1 MAAKDLYEKDF
12 YKILGLGKSASG
24 DEIKKKY
31 RSLARELHPDKT
43 KGDAAMEEKFK
54 AVSEAYDILSDGKKR
69 AEYDQARD
77 MFERGGFRAPQGG
90 QNFQGGDFSDIFG
103 GGNPQDIF
111 ANLFGGGGRRG
122 PRKGQDL
129 QTEAT
134 ITFKEAAFGTT
145 LELRLS
151 ADGGPSQTIS
161 ARVPAGVN
169 DGAKIRVKGK
179 GSKGDAG
186 PGDLFIMLHVKPH
199 AIFSRKG
206 ENIAITVPVTFTE
219 AALGADIKVPT
230 LTGEE
235 VTLRLSPGTSNG
247 RVLRVKGR
255 GISKGATTGDL
266 LVTVEVQVPSQL
278 DEIATEALKKY
289 AEATSEIDVRAELKP
304 EEKVAAIRELTRQG
318 KRVAMVG
325 DGVNDAPSLAV
336 AYIGVAMGARGSDA
350 ALEQA
355 DVVLMHDRLEN
366 FLAAFRLSQ
375 RAQRIIRQN
384 LVLSLGTVAVLVVM
398 ALLGKIPLTLGVIGH
413 EGSTVVVVMNSLRL
427 LFGKN
432 EVFKSKPS

>member
-12 YKILGLGKSASG
+12 YKILGVGKSASG

-179 GSKGDAG
+179 GSKSEAG
-186 PGDLFIMLHVKPH
+186 PGDLFILLHVKPH
-199 AIFSRKG
+199 AVFSRKG
-206 ENIAITVPVTFTE
+206 ENIALTVPVTFTE
-219 AALGADIKVPT
+219 AALGGDIKVPT
-230 LTGEE
+230 LAGDE
-235 VTLRLSPGTSNG
+235 VTLRIAPGTSNG

-255 GISKGATTGDL
+255 GITKGATVGDL
-266 LVTVEVQVPSQL
+266 LVTIEVQVPQRVEGEAL
-278 DEIATEALKKY
+278 DALKKY
-289 AEATSEIDVRAELKP
+289 AEATADQEVRKEFNSK
-304 EEKVAAIRELTRQG
+304 
-318 KRVAMVG
+318 
-325 DGVNDAPSLAV
+325 
-336 AYIGVAMGARGSDA
+336 
-350 ALEQA
+350 ALQ
-355 DVVLMHDRLEN
+355 
-366 FLAAFRLSQ
+366 
-375 RAQRIIRQN
+375 
-384 LVLSLGTVAVLVVM
+384 
-398 ALLGKIPLTLGVIGH
+398 
-413 EGSTVVVVMNSLRL
+413 
-427 LFGKN
+427 
-432 EVFKSKPS
+432 

>member
-12 YKILGLGKSASG
+12 YKILGIGKSASG

-77 MFERGGFRAPQGG
+77 MFVRGGMRAPQGG

-161 ARVPAGVN
+161 ARVPSGVN

-179 GSKGDAG
+179 GSSGEAG
-186 PGDLFIMLHVKPH
+186 PGDLFILLHVKPH

-206 ENIAITVPVTFTE
+206 ENIALTVPVTFTE
-219 AALGADIKVPT
+219 ATLGGDIKVPT
-230 LTGEE
+230 LTGDE
-235 VTLRLSPGTSNG
+235 VTLRIAPGTSNG
-247 RVLRVKGR
+247 RGLRVKGR
-255 GISKGATTGDL
+255 GITKGATVGDL
-266 LVTVEVQVPSQL
+266 LVTIEVQVPQRVEGEAL
-278 DEIATEALKKY
+278 DALKKY
-289 AEATSEIDVRAELKP
+289 AAATADQD
-304 EEKVAAIRELTRQG
+304 IRKEFNT
-318 KRVAMVG
+318 K
-325 DGVNDAPSLAV
+325 
-336 AYIGVAMGARGSDA
+336 
-350 ALEQA
+350 ALQ
-355 DVVLMHDRLEN
+355 
-366 FLAAFRLSQ
+366 
-375 RAQRIIRQN
+375 
-384 LVLSLGTVAVLVVM
+384 
-398 ALLGKIPLTLGVIGH
+398 
-413 EGSTVVVVMNSLRL
+413 
-427 LFGKN
+427 
-432 EVFKSKPS
+432 

>member
-12 YKILGLGKSASG
+12 YKILGVGKSASS

-43 KGDAAMEEKFK
+43 KGDSAMEEKFK

-69 AEYDQARD
+69 AEYDQARE
-77 MFERGGFRAPQGG
+77 MFERGGMRAPQGG

-179 GSKGDAG
+179 GSKGEAG
-186 PGDLFIMLHVKPH
+186 PGDLFILLHVKPH
-199 AIFSRKG
+199 AVFSRKG
-206 ENIAITVPVTFTE
+206 ENIALTVPVTFTE
-219 AALGADIKVPT
+219 ATLGGDIKVPT
-230 LTGEE
+230 LTGDE
-235 VTLRLSPGTSNG
+235 VTLRIAPGTSNG

-255 GISKGATTGDL
+255 GITKGATVGDL
-266 LVTVEVQVPSQL
+266 LVTIEVQVPQRVEGAAL
-278 DEIATEALKKY
+278 DALKKY
-289 AEATSEIDVRAELKP
+289 AEASAEQDVRKEFNAK
-304 EEKVAAIRELTRQG
+304 
-318 KRVAMVG
+318 
-325 DGVNDAPSLAV
+325 
-336 AYIGVAMGARGSDA
+336 
-350 ALEQA
+350 ALQ
-355 DVVLMHDRLEN
+355 
-366 FLAAFRLSQ
+366 
-375 RAQRIIRQN
+375 
-384 LVLSLGTVAVLVVM
+384 
-398 ALLGKIPLTLGVIGH
+398 
-413 EGSTVVVVMNSLRL
+413 
-427 LFGKN
+427 
-432 EVFKSKPS
+432 

>member
-43 KGDAAMEEKFK
+43 KGDSALEEKFK

-69 AEYDQARD
+69 AEYDQARE
-77 MFERGGFRAPQGG
+77 MFERGGMRTPQGG
-90 QNFQGGDFSDIFG
+90 QNFQGGDFADMFG

-151 ADGGPSQTIS
+151 ADGGPSQNIS

-179 GSKGDAG
+179 GSMGEAG
-186 PGDLFIMLHVKPH
+186 PGDLFILLHVKPH
-199 AIFSRKG
+199 ALFSRKG
-206 ENIAITVPVTFTE
+206 ENIAITVPVSFTE

-230 LTGEE
+230 LAGDE
-235 VTLRLSPGTSNG
+235 VTLRLAPGTSNG

-255 GISKGATTGDL
+255 GIVKGSTTGDL
-266 LVTVEVQVPSQL
+266 LVTVEVQVPAKL
-278 DEIATEALKKY
+278 EGAALEALQKY
-289 AEATSEIDVRAELKP
+289 AEVVAEKDVRAE
-304 EEKVAAIRELTRQG
+304 
-318 KRVAMVG
+318 
-325 DGVNDAPSLAV
+325 
-336 AYIGVAMGARGSDA
+336 
-350 ALEQA
+350 
-355 DVVLMHDRLEN
+355 
-366 FLAAFRLSQ
+366 
-375 RAQRIIRQN
+375 
-384 LVLSLGTVAVLVVM
+384 
-398 ALLGKIPLTLGVIGH
+398 
-413 EGSTVVVVMNSLRL
+413 
-427 LFGKN
+427 
-432 EVFKSKPS
+432 FKSKASQ

>member
-12 YKILGLGKSASG
+12 YKILGISKSASG

-77 MFERGGFRAPQGG
+77 MFERGGMRAPQGG
-90 QNFQGGDFSDIFG
+90 QNFQGGDFSEIFG

-186 PGDLFIMLHVKPH
+186 PGDLFILLHVKPH
-199 AIFSRKG
+199 AVFSRKG

-219 AALGADIKVPT
+219 ATLGGDIKVPT
-230 LTGEE
+230 LTGDE
-235 VTLRLSPGTSNG
+235 VTLRIAPGTSNG

-255 GISKGATTGDL
+255 GITKGATVGDL
-266 LVTVEVQVPSQL
+266 LVTIEVQVPQRVEGEAL
-278 DEIATEALKKY
+278 DALKKY
-289 AEATSEIDVRAELKP
+289 AEATADQEVRKEFNTK
-304 EEKVAAIRELTRQG
+304 
-318 KRVAMVG
+318 
-325 DGVNDAPSLAV
+325 
-336 AYIGVAMGARGSDA
+336 
-350 ALEQA
+350 ALQ
-355 DVVLMHDRLEN
+355 
-366 FLAAFRLSQ
+366 
-375 RAQRIIRQN
+375 
-384 LVLSLGTVAVLVVM
+384 
-398 ALLGKIPLTLGVIGH
+398 
-413 EGSTVVVVMNSLRL
+413 
-427 LFGKN
+427 
-432 EVFKSKPS
+432 

>member
-12 YKILGLGKSASG
+12 YKILGVGKSASA

-129 QTEAT
+129 QTEST

-151 ADGGPSQTIS
+151 TDGGPSQTIS

-179 GSKGDAG
+179 GAKGEAG
-186 PGDLFIMLHVKPH
+186 PGDLFILLHVKPH
-199 AIFSRKG
+199 AVFSRKG
-206 ENIAITVPVTFTE
+206 ENIALTVPVTFTE
-219 AALGADIKVPT
+219 ATLGGDIKVPT
-230 LTGEE
+230 LSGEE
-235 VTLRLSPGTSNG
+235 VTLRIAPGTSNG

-255 GISKGATTGDL
+255 GITKGSTVGDL
-266 LVTVEVQVPSQL
+266 LVTIEVQVPQRVEGEAL
-278 DEIATEALKKY
+278 EALKKY
-289 AEATSEIDVRAELKP
+289 AEATADQEVRKEFNAK
-304 EEKVAAIRELTRQG
+304 
-318 KRVAMVG
+318 
-325 DGVNDAPSLAV
+325 
-336 AYIGVAMGARGSDA
+336 
-350 ALEQA
+350 ALQ
-355 DVVLMHDRLEN
+355 
-366 FLAAFRLSQ
+366 
-375 RAQRIIRQN
+375 
-384 LVLSLGTVAVLVVM
+384 
-398 ALLGKIPLTLGVIGH
+398 
-413 EGSTVVVVMNSLRL
+413 
-427 LFGKN
+427 
-432 EVFKSKPS
+432 